1 MASRLSNRPN
11 PGWLA
16 APDLHSGYE
25 YNDYGG
31 GSVNMEIK
39 NHSVCKKTTLFFFFF
54 LKATDFPLTSWDI
67 ISHHPQWCSASICHF
82 KWQTTSS
89 EIKQESKSYSMNLNE
104 RKSQAGLKTSRCT
117 SAERPRNIFSS
128 PSHLKSTSRA
138 QRDLYLC
145 VSWQQWRSSFPSAQL
160 WRLQLPGSCSQVDQ
174 VKLVQCVV
182 FTPVFFVYL
191 KCSLVQKA
199 VSWPSN

>member
-1 MASRLSNRPN
+1 MASRLSNRPD
-11 PGWLA
+11 PGCLA
-16 APDLHSGYE
+16 APDLHSGY
-25 YNDYGG
+25 DCGG

-39 NHSVCKKTTLFFFFF
+39 NHSVCEKELFFS

-67 ISHHPQWCSASICHF
+67 ISHHPPWCSASICHL

-104 RKSQAGLKTSRCT
+104 RKSQAGLKTPRCT

-138 QRDLYLC
+138 QRDLYVC

-174 VKLVQCVV
+174 VTLVQCVV
-182 FTPVFFVYL
+182 FTPVFFVY
-191 KCSLVQKA
+191 
-199 VSWPSN
+199 